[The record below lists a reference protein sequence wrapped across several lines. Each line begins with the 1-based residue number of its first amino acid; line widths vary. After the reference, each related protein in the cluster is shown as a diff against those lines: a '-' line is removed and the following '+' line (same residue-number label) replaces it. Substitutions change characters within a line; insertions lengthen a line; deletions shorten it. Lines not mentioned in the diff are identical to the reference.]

1 MPSRQVSSLFELNPG
16 DHIETLCQL
25 SQEKKKGLNV
35 HHHLLV
41 ISVVSK
47 EQLRVIHND
56 GTVVVEETLK
66 MSPGQIVAVHDYPC
80 NYTAD
85 QAIQRARSQ
94 TGRGWNLLTDNC
106 EHFVRWAKT
115 GKAKSTQVLKGGA
128 AALGGAA
135 GGAAAGAAL
144 GSVVPGVGTAV
155 GAVVGGIVGG
165 VSGVL
170 LYTR

>member
-1 MPSRQVSSLFELNPG
+1 MPSRKVSSLFELKAG

-25 SQEKKKGLNV
+25 SQEKKKRLNV
-35 HHHLLV
+35 NHHLLV

-47 EQLRVIHND
+47 DQLHVIHND
-56 GTVVVEETLK
+56 GTVVVEETLD

-80 NYTAD
+80 NFTAK
-85 QAIQRARSQ
+85 QAIERARSQ
-94 TGRGWNLLTDNC
+94 LGRKWDLLTNNC
-106 EHFVRWAKT
+106 EHFVMWAKT
-115 GKAKSTQVLKGGA
+115 GIAKSTQVLNGGA

-144 GSVVPGVGTAV
+144 GSVVPGIGTAV
-155 GAVVGGIVGG
+155 GAFVGGILGG
-165 VSGVL
+165 VSGVF